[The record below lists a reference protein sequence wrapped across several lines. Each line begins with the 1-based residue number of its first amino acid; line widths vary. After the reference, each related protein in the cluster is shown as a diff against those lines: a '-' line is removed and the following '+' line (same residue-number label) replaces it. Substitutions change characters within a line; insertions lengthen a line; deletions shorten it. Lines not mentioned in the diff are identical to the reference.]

1 MWRDDFPISKKR
13 NSTVCDAIVKKLNSI
28 FKDQGIPSYRTGTQ
42 CKSRIKYLQDEYKR
56 VKDHN
61 SRSGNNRESFEY
73 YDEIDEVLGSK
84 PNITPK
90 EAVECGLAEDT
101 NATAVGDS
109 EASPESN
116 IPADHEGDADLEQE
130 FVKNLKGN
138 PKRSK
143 KRSKGRAPAVKK
155 AKTASAESNGDLVE
169 FLQESQSKDHEL
181 FERLAADKE
190 AERDLKSKKLMFD
203 AIKEVAKIFKGDS

>member
-13 NSTVCDAIVKKLNSI
+13 NSTVWDAIVKKLNSI

-42 CKSRIKYLQDEYKR
+42 CKARIKYLQDEY
-56 VKDHN
+56 N
-61 SRSGNNRESFEY
+61 SRSGNNRESFDY

-101 NATAVGDS
+101 NVTAVGDS
-109 EASPESN
+109 EASPEPN
-116 IPADHEGDADLEQE
+116 ILADHEGDADLEKE
-130 FVKNLKGN
+130 FEKNLKGN

-155 AKTASAESNGDLVE
+155 AKTTAILWNFYKRVKVKTTSFSSASPTRR
-169 FLQESQSKDHEL
+169 QR
-181 FERLAADKE
+181 ER
-190 AERDLKSKKLMFD
+190 S
-203 AIKEVAKIFKGDS
+203 

>member
-1 MWRDDFPISKKR
+1 M
-13 NSTVCDAIVKKLNSI
+13 
-28 FKDQGIPSYRTGTQ
+28 
-42 CKSRIKYLQDEYKR
+42 
-56 VKDHN
+56 KDHN